1 MLVVS
6 KLKRALGI
14 IRIPNTFKL
23 LAGKES
29 LADSGNKTAAS
40 AENPA
45 ESGESVPAA
54 ATVAT
59 TNGVQQPAPDIEIA
73 DEAAE
78 KLQDLAV

>member
-1 MLVVS
+1 M
-6 KLKRALGI
+6 
-14 IRIPNTFKL
+14 
-23 LAGKES
+23 
-29 LADSGNKTAAS
+29 ADSGNKTAAS